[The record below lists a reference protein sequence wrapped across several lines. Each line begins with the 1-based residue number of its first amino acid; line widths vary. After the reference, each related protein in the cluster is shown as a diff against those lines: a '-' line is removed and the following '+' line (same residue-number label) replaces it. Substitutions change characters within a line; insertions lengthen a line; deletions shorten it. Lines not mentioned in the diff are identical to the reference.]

1 MDILKIVK
9 EDLLRILIERNGEAT
24 LKVFKDEVKVSQS
37 YIFQAIRELEN
48 DKLIQS
54 KENLIILTERGKE
67 KAKEILKKHL
77 AIEVYFKNL
86 KGEREAHRIAH
97 ILEHYVSKEVIK
109 NIGKLSTFDKH
120 GKPITELNDFK
131 EALITDISTSDT
143 GLFEKMVSMGIVPG
157 EKITI
162 VNRISDILILTLGDK
177 KFALDKSIAEKIK
190 VIGE

>member
-24 LKVFKDEVKVSQS
+24 LKVFKDEVKVSKS

-67 KAKEILKKHL
+67 KAKEILTKHL
-77 AIEVYFKNL
+77 AIEDYFKKL

-109 NIGKLSTFDKH
+109 NIGKLSTFNKQ
-120 GKPITELNDFK
+120 GKPITGLNDFK

-143 GLFEKMVSMGIVPG
+143 GLFERMVSMGIVPG

-162 VNRISDILILTLGDK
+162 VNRISDIFILTLGDK
-177 KFALDKSIAEKIK
+177 KFALDESIAEKIK
-190 VIGE
+190 VIEA